1 MGVRILQSCRTY
13 LDRAYRERLGYT
25 VGEVLGNPISDHNP
39 VWRTV
44 SAADFT
50 SDGTAV
56 TEAAGLLL
64 DPEVGILLYLVPF
77 LENTRVS
84 AHVNRALR
92 IRSQL
97 SVERN
102 YSAAPAADRDP
113 FGAWRVSICWLVPS
127 ETGKSRW
134 LEQVI
139 ELRKGTMFSE
149 EVSLDAVFLI
159 SGNEEKAIELHGFPC
174 LLMTARQILQ
184 KKEMGDVTQWLRA
197 DKAVRAALKE
207 FAAGFEP
214 TAQKTLATEV
224 VKESERVGDPALG
237 VPLDSSASSPVELR
251 ELRIL
256 NFRNLSDVRLDFGN
270 EPVGA
275 SIIHGPNGT
284 GKSSVCEAL
293 SIALFGSSYRFNRFA
308 DRDREKDLTTTNRSG
323 EYVAEYL
330 TGIETKNIEPRLGL
344 NGLAPER
351 VHLISSDKLLESEMA
366 MSGTILTQDTSLEF
380 ARMQADELGA
390 RVLRNYSEVAERLES
405 YTEERYERANSAR
418 QNYLRGLNLSA
429 AITLLDTAYARLAS
443 RELSRLVSPS
453 LDAHAGWLTQ
463 LASYRWKSAPRDL
476 SVQWDEWVS
485 DARRTSVAEAIAQR
499 RTAASIRKEL
509 GWWLESYNKL
519 VGRSNEL
526 ARSITLSVEEYSGE
540 LAEADTKLRV
550 LIEWRAKRVQG
561 GTATVPAE
569 ADETKKQ
576 LEELQKQQQRITEA
590 GQDARTHLEHLTQ
603 VEAFVSQTWSKLHPD
618 DCPTCGVNHAQ
629 QGGVLNVIRGLK
641 AKATGERDRLRG
653 EFAKTKEQIDGA
665 QKKLST
671 FGQAQC
677 PLSNEELSRL
687 ASALQWLLPEG
698 ATIDGCLDDEALR
711 GDLLGLLE
719 CVRSVPPL
727 PQLLDAD
734 EQAERVTVTI
744 LGQYKEAEAI
754 FEAPDNWKPVKTKLT
769 ETLARVLR
777 EHLPGTLAGLWVE
790 LAMNLTSAAW
800 LLPDR
805 PSIHVVTRRGEKK
818 STLRMRGRLVRY
830 ILNQSEIHVLG
841 LAWFFSR
848 YLTHGRFHHAC
859 LVLDDPAQEMDQT
872 TYRELCRLLETWCRL
887 HRVYHRP
894 LKLVILMNQEN
905 RALDAARATG
915 GVTHLLGWVPEQKN
929 SVSVLNVVAPG
940 FFAPTPTR
948 LFAMG
953 TPG

>member
-1 MGVRILQSCRTY
+1 MGIRILQSCRSY
-13 LDRAYRERLGYT
+13 LDRAYRERLGYSVEEASSST
-25 VGEVLGNPISDHNP
+25 ESRNP

-44 SAADFT
+44 AAADFT
-50 SDGTAV
+50 SDGATVA
-56 TEAAGLLL
+56 EAAGLLL

-102 YSAAPAADRDP
+102 YSATPVADSDP
-113 FGAWRVSICWLVPS
+113 FGAWRVSICWLVPP
-127 ETGKSRW
+127 ETGKRRW

-139 ELRKGTMFSE
+139 ELRKRTMFSE
-149 EVSLDAVFLI
+149 EVSLDAVFLTT
-159 SGNEEKAIELHGFPC
+159 GNEEKALESHGFPC

-197 DKAVRAALKE
+197 DKAVRAALKD
-207 FAAGFEP
+207 FAAGFES
-214 TAQKTLATEV
+214 TAQKALAAEV
-224 VKESERVGDPALG
+224 VKESERTGDPLPG
-237 VPLDSSASSPVELR
+237 VPAVAASVGPVELR

-256 NFRNLSDVRLDFGN
+256 NFRNLSDVHLNFGN
-270 EPVGA
+270 DPVGA

-284 GKSSVCEAL
+284 GKTSVCEAL

-308 DRDREKDLTTTNRSG
+308 DRDREKDVTTMNRSA
-323 EYVAEYL
+323 EYIADYL
-330 TGIETKNIEPRLGL
+330 TGIETRNIEPRLGL
-344 NGLAPER
+344 NGATPER
-351 VHLISSDKLLESEMA
+351 VRLVCSDKLLESELA

-390 RVLRNYSEVAERLES
+390 RLLRNYSEVAERLES

-418 QNYLRGLNLSA
+418 QSYLRGLNLSA
-429 AITLLDTAYARLAS
+429 AITLLDTAYAKIAS

-453 LDAHAGWLTQ
+453 LDAHTGWLNQ
-463 LASYRWKSAPRDL
+463 LLGFQWKSMPRDL
-476 SVQWDEWVS
+476 ASQWEDWIS
-485 DARRTSVAEAIAQR
+485 DPRRTSVAEAIAQR
-499 RTAASIRKEL
+499 RVAGAVRKEI

-526 ARSITLSVEEYSGE
+526 ARSIALSVEEYSGE
-540 LAEADTKLRV
+540 LADADTKLRV
-550 LIEWRAKRVQG
+550 LIEWRATRVQS
-561 GTATVPAE
+561 GTAPAPAE
-569 ADETKKQ
+569 ANETKQK
-576 LEELQKQQQRITEA
+576 LGNLQKQQQKIAEA
-590 GQDARTHLEHLTQ
+590 GQNVRTHLEHLTQ
-603 VEAFVSQTWSKLHPD
+603 VEAFIVQTWSKLHPD
-618 DCPTCGVNHAQ
+618 DCPTCGVNHAE
-629 QGGVLNVIRGLK
+629 QGGMLNVVRGLK
-641 AKATGERDRLRG
+641 AKATGDRDRLRD
-653 EFAKTKEQIDGA
+653 EFARTKEQIEVA

-671 FGQAQC
+671 FGQTQC

-687 ASALQWLLPEG
+687 ASAVQWLLPEG
-698 ATIDGCLDDEALR
+698 ATMDSCLDDEVLR
-711 GDLLGLLE
+711 VKLLGLLV
-719 CVRSVPPL
+719 CVQSVPPL
-727 PQLLDAD
+727 PQSLDAD
-734 EQAERVTVTI
+734 EQAQRVTTTI
-744 LGQYKEAEAI
+744 LAQYKEAEAI

-790 LAMNLTSAAW
+790 LAMNLTAAAW
-800 LLPDR
+800 VLPDR
-805 PSIHVVTRRGEKK
+805 PSIQVVTHRGEKK
-818 STLRMRGRLVRY
+818 STLRMNGRLVRY

-872 TYRELCRLLETWCRL
+872 TYREFCRLLETWSRL
-887 HRVYHRP
+887 HRVYERP

-905 RALDAARATG
+905 RALDVARATG

-929 SVSVLNVVAPG
+929 SVSTLNVLAPG
-940 FFAPTPTR
+940 FFAPRPSR
-948 LFAMG
+948 LFAMATRG
-953 TPG
+953 